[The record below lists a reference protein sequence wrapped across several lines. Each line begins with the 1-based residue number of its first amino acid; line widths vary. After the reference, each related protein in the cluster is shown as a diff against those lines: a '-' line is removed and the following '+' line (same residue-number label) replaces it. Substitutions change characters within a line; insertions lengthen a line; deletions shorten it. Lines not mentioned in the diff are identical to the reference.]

1 MKFARFSRGARIGSY
16 VWLYG
21 LAAIVVFPM
30 IWLTMSVFKDSGS
43 IVGDPFALPAEVNFD
58 NITQAWTIGDFT
70 TRYVNSALITVVAV
84 LGILVIEGMAAY
96 AFARMRFRGAVI
108 LFAVFVAGQLIP
120 AQTIVLPSALQ
131 MSAIGISDTLLAL
144 ICQYLS
150 WAPFAILFLRAAFMA
165 VPSELEEAARI
176 DGAGLGTTL
185 WRVILPMT
193 RSSFATV
200 GTVYALWIWND
211 FLFPLVYLQSSEL
224 YTVPLGL
231 AMFQG
236 LYTTFWGYLV
246 GAIFVSVLPPL
257 IVYVLLSRQIQERL
271 SYSGSKG

>member
-1 MKFARFSRGARIGSY
+1 MKFARFTPASKILSY
-16 VWLYG
+16 AGLYG
-21 LAAIVVFPM
+21 LAAIVIFP
-30 IWLTMSVFKDSGS
+30 IVWLSLSVFKNSGA
-43 IVGDPFALPAEVNFD
+43 IVGDPFALPTELSLD
-58 NITQAWTIGDFT
+58 NVTQAWEIGDFA
-70 TRYVNSALITVVAV
+70 TRYLNSALVTIVSV

-108 LFAVFVAGQLIP
+108 LFAIFVAGQLIP

-131 MSAIGISDTLLAL
+131 MSAIGLSDTLLAL
-144 ICQYLS
+144 ILQYLS

-165 VPSELEEAARI
+165 VPRELEEAAVI
-176 DGAGLGTTL
+176 DGAGLPTIL

-193 RSSFATV
+193 RSAFATV
-200 GTVYALWIWND
+200 GTIYALWIWND
-211 FLFPLVYLQSSEL
+211 FLFPLVYLQSAEN

-236 LYTTFWGYLV
+236 LYTTFWGYLL
-246 GAIFVSVLPPL
+246 GAIFVSVWPPL
-257 IVYVLLSRQIQERL
+257 IVYVLLSGQIQERL